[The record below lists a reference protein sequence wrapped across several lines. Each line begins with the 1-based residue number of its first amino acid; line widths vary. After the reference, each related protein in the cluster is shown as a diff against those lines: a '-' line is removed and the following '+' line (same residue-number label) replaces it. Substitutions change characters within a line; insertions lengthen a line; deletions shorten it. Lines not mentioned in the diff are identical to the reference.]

1 MLQGDTT
8 SMTTDDFI
16 DMQHDIRM
24 KHNTNAT
31 TMSNTIL
38 QPPSVFDGVKGCE
51 PCAATADNASKP
63 IELEQLLIPE
73 TDLSV
78 DNMPL
83 LKLEDIEFDSTGVSL
98 SKAVMDD
105 VPMIE
110 VIIIPSYQKK
120 FNLCFKLHSAL
131 ICSLM

>member
-1 MLQGDTT
+1 MVQGDTT
-8 SMTTDDFI
+8 SMTTEDFI

-31 TMSNTIL
+31 TMSNTIS

-51 PCAATADNASKP
+51 LCAATADNASMP
-63 IELEQLLIPE
+63 VEVEQLLIPE

-110 VIIIPSYQKK
+110 VIIIPLYQKN
-120 FNLCFKLHSAL
+120 FNLCFKLHSVL